1 MEKKDVGVIVA
12 RFQVD
17 DLTEGHVDLIQQVV
31 DSHYKTIIILGL
43 SPVKCTKYNPLDF
56 EARKQLLLA
65 KYPDITVLYLK
76 DTYDDVIWSNCLDR
90 MIKDIIGPNDKP
102 YLYGSRDSFIKYYS
116 GKYECIELE
125 QNVFVSG
132 TDVRKAIS
140 KQVKASSDF
149 RTGVIWAVGNQYPK
163 CISTVDICL
172 YKKDNQGNVKI
183 LLGKRDTEPKYRFI
197 GGFVPPGETYEQ
209 TAIRETKEET
219 DLDIEDPKYLKSF
232 VIDDWRYRKEADKIT
247 TSLFLAKASSNPK
260 PGDDIDEL
268 RWFVLD
274 EVIVYNIV
282 DEHKELI
289 QCVLDYFNV

>member
-1 MEKKDVGVIVA
+1 M
-12 RFQVD
+12 
-17 DLTEGHVDLIQQVV
+17 
-31 DSHYKTIIILGL
+31 
-43 SPVKCTKYNPLDF
+43 
-56 EARKQLLLA
+56 LLA

-268 RWFVLD
+268 RWVVLD
-274 EVIVYNIV
+274 EVVVYNIV